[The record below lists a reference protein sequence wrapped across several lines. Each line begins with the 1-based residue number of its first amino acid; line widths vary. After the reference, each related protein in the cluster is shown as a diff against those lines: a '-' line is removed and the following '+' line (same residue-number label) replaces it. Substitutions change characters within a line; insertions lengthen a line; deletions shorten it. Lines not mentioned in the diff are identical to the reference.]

1 MELAELVLALLLA
14 YDRSGA
20 GNHNA
25 LRLMNG
31 AEQKYLTLMLMEIN
45 DAPLLRKYINGN

>member
-14 YDRSGA
+14 HDCSRA

-25 LRLMNG
+25 LRLTNG
-31 AEQKYLTLMLMEIN
+31 AERKYLTLTLTEIN
-45 DAPLLRKYINGN
+45 DALLLRKYINGN